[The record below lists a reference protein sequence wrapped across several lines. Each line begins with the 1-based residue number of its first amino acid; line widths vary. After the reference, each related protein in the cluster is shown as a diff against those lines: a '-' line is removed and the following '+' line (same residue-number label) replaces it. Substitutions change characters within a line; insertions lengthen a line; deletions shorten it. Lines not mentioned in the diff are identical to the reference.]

1 MGGPSSANTNK
12 LSGRIPAI
20 VTAIP
25 LICLIFSSFL
35 LVAGDAG
42 AAEPP
47 RVSAQEGDDELV
59 MEFKRFYSKDRSVRE
74 RIEAILVLD
83 GVNTVEATKTLSEVF
98 DDEDFK
104 VRQAAIET
112 IGSYDGPGSAQFLIE
127 TFLTNKREKNAQ
139 RKACAAETLGLM
151 GSVAAV
157 GPLAET
163 FRRTKDWDLKR
174 AIATALGGIKA
185 EEGIPVL
192 LGLLGDK
199 DATLRITA
207 IDALAATKMP
217 ALCQDEIFRVMAEDS
232 NWQVRAAAIEAARSL
247 RTRECIQPL
256 IDRLREEEGRLRGD
270 AYLVLKDL
278 TFNTYSEDAEQW
290 QKFWDRAKDTYEL
303 PDYDKV
309 MASRKKRER
318 EGTRYKEAAA
328 QFVGI
333 PTKSKRIIFVIDIS
347 GSMETQ
353 VVEID
358 RFRANGKDYA
368 SFQRLEIV
376 KTELINTIENLNS
389 NVEFNILAFATKLK
403 WWKKKLVGSNILN
416 RNSAIKFVRGLKP
429 LGGAMAGFRSRA
441 GLSQA
446 ALEEGKTN
454 TFGALMAALG
464 VPEESSSRTYDRNLK
479 SDVDTI
485 YFLSDGAPTVGKV
498 IDQDEILAEVK
509 RVNKVRKIVLHT
521 IAIGDFRKTLMKAL
535 AKGNGGVYVD
545 LGK

>member
-1 MGGPSSANTNK
+1 
-12 LSGRIPAI
+12 
-20 VTAIP
+20 VQ
-25 LICLIFSSFL
+25 
-35 LVAGDAG
+35 D
-42 AAEPP
+42 
-47 RVSAQEGDDELV
+47 GDDELV

-83 GVNTVEATKTLSEVF
+83 GVNTLEATKVLSEVF
-98 DDEDFK
+98 DDDDFK
-104 VRQAAIET
+104 VRQAAIDT
-112 IGSYDGPGSAQFLIE
+112 IGSYDGLGSSQFLIE
-127 TFLTNKREKNAQ
+127 TFLTNKREKNVR
-139 RKACAAETLGLM
+139 RKACAAEALGMM
-151 GSVAAV
+151 GASAAV
-157 GPLAET
+157 VPLTET
-163 FRRTKDWDLKR
+163 FKRTKDWELKR

-192 LGLLGDK
+192 LGLLEDK

-207 IDALAATKMP
+207 IDALAAIRLP
-217 ALCQDEIFRVMAEDS
+217 ALYQDKIFHAMADDS
-232 NWQVRAAAIEAARSL
+232 NWQVRAAAIESARLL
-247 RTRECIQPL
+247 RTLECIQPL

-278 TFNTYSEDAEQW
+278 TFNTYSDDADQW
-290 QKFWDRAKDTYEL
+290 QKFWDRAQGNYEL

-309 MASRKKRER
+309 MAERKKRES
-318 EGTRYKEAAA
+318 EGTRYSDANA

-333 PTKSKRIIFVIDIS
+333 PTQSKRIIFVIDIS

-358 RFRANGKDYA
+358 RFRADGKDYA

-376 KTELINTIENLNS
+376 KTELTATIENLGS
-389 NVEFNILAFATKLK
+389 NVEFNILAFATDLK
-403 WWKKKLVGSNILN
+403 WWKKRLVSSNILN
-416 RNSAIKFVRGLKP
+416 RNSAKKFVRGLKP
-429 LGGAMAGFRSRA
+429 LGGALAGFRSRA
-441 GLSQA
+441 GISQA
-446 ALEEGKTN
+446 ALKQGKTN

-464 VPEESSSRTYDRNLK
+464 VPEESSSSTYDRNLK

-498 IDQDEILAEVK
+498 IDQDEILTEVK

>member
-1 MGGPSSANTNK
+1 MGDPKSLSSDYRAARYRWSDLTVFATVALFLFFGGL
-12 LSGRIPAI
+12 LS
-20 VTAIP
+20 
-25 LICLIFSSFL
+25 
-35 LVAGDAG
+35 

-47 RVSAQEGDDELV
+47 PLSTAQEGDDELV

-83 GVNTVEATKTLSEVF
+83 GVNTLEATKVLSEVF
-98 DDEDFK
+98 DDDDFK
-104 VRQAAIET
+104 VRQAAIDT
-112 IGSYDGPGSAQFLIE
+112 IGSYDGLGSSQFLIE
-127 TFLTNKREKNAQ
+127 TFLTNKREKNVQ
-139 RKACAAETLGLM
+139 RKACAAEALGMM
-151 GSVAAV
+151 GAVAAV
-157 GPLAET
+157 GPLAEA
-163 FRRTKDWDLKR
+163 FKKTKDWDLKR
-174 AIATALGGIKA
+174 AIATALGSIKA

-192 LGLLGDK
+192 LGLLEDK
-199 DATLRITA
+199 DPTLRITA
-207 IDALAATKMP
+207 IDALGEIRLP
-217 ALCQDEIFRVMAEDS
+217 ELYQDKIFHAMANDS
-232 NWQVRAAAIEAARSL
+232 NWQVRAAAIGSARLL
-247 RTRECIQPL
+247 RTLECIQPL

-278 TFNTYSEDAEQW
+278 TFNTYSDDAEQW
-290 QKFWDRAKDTYEL
+290 QKFWDRAKGNYEL

-309 MASRKKRER
+309 MAERKKRAT
-318 EGTRYKEAAA
+318 EGTRYSDANA

-358 RFRANGKDYA
+358 RFRADGKDYA

-376 KTELINTIENLNS
+376 KTELINTIENLGA
-389 NVEFNILAFATKLK
+389 NVEFNILAFATDLK
-403 WWKKKLVGSNILN
+403 WWKKRLVGSNILN
-416 RNSAIKFVRGLKP
+416 RNSAKKFVKGLKP
-429 LGGAMAGFRSRA
+429 LGGALAGFRSRA
-441 GLSQA
+441 GISQS
-446 ALEEGKTN
+446 ALEQGKTN

-464 VPEESSSRTYDRNLK
+464 VPEDSSSRTYDRNLK

-535 AKGNGGVYVD
+535 AKGNNGVYVD